1 MLPSAVACLPHPPA
15 CPPAVKGYA
24 WSGGGQG
31 IIRVDVSADGGKTW
45 HTAELKKVPQKRGG
59 GVVATLPCTV
69 LQLVSCMLLMPQ
81 NRGEWVWGGL
91 LSL

>member
-1 MLPSAVACLPHPPA
+1 MLLICPATPVLPARLPA

-45 HTAELKKVPQKRGG
+45 HTAELKKVPQKRGEC
-59 GVVATLPCTV
+59 GVAC
-69 LQLVSCMLLMPQ
+69 
-81 NRGEWVWGGL
+81 
-91 LSL
+91 